1 MTIQIVGGVL
11 SAPVLGSTEWERRV
25 RNFTPD
31 PRAREVDPAHI
42 AWQAAQ
48 DESDGYD
55 RALVHIYSSWAD
67 PWVVATWAAAATS
80 TVGLTVAHRP
90 GVTQPTVAARQF
102 ATLDR
107 VSGGRAGAHIV
118 IGSSDE
124 DVQRDGDRLSK
135 ADRYRRADEYLS
147 VFARALHSEEPFDHE
162 GEFFRVTDGWS
173 GFRPSG
179 PVPISIGGASPAA
192 KHLAAAHADV
202 YAGAYAT
209 ADDAVRVVRDV
220 RGLAHERGREIGF
233 WKQAFVILGD
243 TEDDAHETA
252 RELRAGAHEIV
263 AQSPAEVLQSSAQ
276 FARAR
281 ERELQ
286 DVADLRA
293 AGAAHVD
300 RTFDG
305 VIVGS
310 LDRVAEHLDG
320 FRRAG
325 VETIQV
331 VALIETDGER
341 RLRRELVSEL
351 QRAGA

>member
-1 MTIQIVGGVL
+1 MTLQIVGGVL
-11 SAPVLGSTEWERRV
+11 SAPVLGDSVWERRV

-48 DESDGYD
+48 DEADGYD

-80 TVGLTVAHRP
+80 RIGLTIAHRP
-90 GVTQPTVAARQF
+90 GVTEPTVAARQF

-107 VSGGRAGAHIV
+107 VSGGRAGVHIV

-124 DVQRDGDRLSK
+124 DVRRDGDRLGK

-147 VFARALHSEEPFDHE
+147 VFTRALHSDEPFDHE
-162 GEFFRVTDGWS
+162 GEFFHIVDGWS

-179 PVPISIGGASPAA
+179 PVPISLGGASPAA
-192 KHLAAAHADV
+192 KELAATYADV
-202 YAGAYAT
+202 SAGAYRTPEEAG
-209 ADDAVRVVRDV
+209 AVVREV
-220 RGLAHERGREIGF
+220 RALAAERGREIGF

-243 TEDDAHETA
+243 TEAEAQEIA
-252 RELRAGAHEIV
+252 RALRAGAHEVV
-263 AQSPAEVLQSSAQ
+263 AASDAEVLGSSAQ
-276 FARAR
+276 FAQAR
-281 ERELQ
+281 ERGLR
-286 DVADLRA
+286 DVDDLRA

-300 RTFDG
+300 RTFDDAL
-305 VIVGS
+305 VGS
-310 LDRVAEHLDG
+310 VERIVEELDAYRRV
-320 FRRAG
+320 G

-331 VALIETDGER
+331 VASIETEEER
-341 RLRRELVSEL
+341 RLRRSVVAELR
-351 QRAGA
+351 RAAS